1 MQYNQYTNWLWN
13 FLHLRSSTPNPS
25 TPTVRRR
32 IARGWFCR
40 WWSWRSV
47 LDVLNGKN
55 MLTNQNQKRKKKRTL
70 VFGILQHKHN
80 NPKCACFCWIVLLLF
95 WFFFWLANSLLQMD
109 FIITVNIKLLT
120 EKNPRW
126 KDLRISSFSNP
137 PIPASWSTDTET
149 WLGSACRRRYC
160 SPDCGIGMMK
170 ISGGFFVLKW
180 WILDAT
186 KGPKNVCDTKKER

>member
-95 WFFFWLANSLLQMD
+95 WFFFSDLLILYFRWILSSLSTSNFWL
-109 FIITVNIKLLT
+109 K
-120 EKNPRW
+120 K
-126 KDLRISSFSNP
+126 
-137 PIPASWSTDTET
+137 IPGE
-149 WLGSACRRRYC
+149 
-160 SPDCGIGMMK
+160 K
-170 ISGGFFVLKW
+170 ISGYLLSATHRSPPPDPPTLKRGW
-180 WILDAT
+180 DLLVDVDIALPIA
-186 KGPKNVCDTKKER
+186 G